1 MYGLGPPWS
10 TQVSLQEMV
19 EDVGGN
25 FDKFIYLLSV
35 GMTDE
40 EIAAK
45 TAMSVKTIGQFREHF
60 ERYGIDSV
68 MGQD

>member
-1 MYGLGPPWS
+1 
-10 TQVSLQEMV
+10 MV

-35 GMTDE
+35 GRADE
-40 EIAAK
+40 EIAAE
-45 TAMSVKTIGQFREHF
+45 TGISVKTIGQFREHF
-60 ERYGIDSV
+60 EQYGIDSV

>member
-1 MYGLGPPWS
+1 MNGLGPPWS
-10 TQVSLQEMV
+10 SQVSLQQMV

-35 GMTDE
+35 GRADE
-40 EIAAK
+40 EIAAE
-45 TAMSVKTIGQFREHF
+45 TGISVKTIGQFREHF
-60 ERYGIDSV
+60 EQYGIDSV